1 MLIAGI
7 SVSLEVVRE
16 VVAGIKAAGMGLAL
30 AELPTS
36 TVTAAGGRIDEPTTS
51 ARNRFRVPCA
61 VAREVSM

>member
-7 SVSLEVVRE
+7 SVSLEVVR
-16 VVAGIKAAGMGLAL
+16 VVAGMKVAEIGVAL
-30 AELPTS
+30 LELPTS
-36 TVTAAGGRIDEPTTS
+36 SVTAAGGRIDEPTTS